1 MQNTELWS
9 EASFSKQ
16 TIAHFY
22 EPLHLKL
29 QTLRPRAENLPKPRN
44 LKTMPTLPPPLPA
57 RPKKPYHQ
65 DVQKWGEN
73 ELVNGSEDEDTYEPP
88 PTERPMRTSTPTEP
102 INDTYYME
110 RQVSPKPPTS
120 LPKPGP
126 RPLAHLPKVQNNK
139 SHSEPANM
147 HLYLGPN
154 IAKASPM
161 NKAFQDTLPILPP
174 RSHKQS
180 QLLTPVENI
189 DDGEYLEFDHIES
202 SGSKS
207 SLDARSQPS
216 ITPRGANL
224 PTPVTKPPVPIRKP
238 IGKQN
243 LLSNSWYASMC
254 DRKAAE
260 AVLYENGKDG
270 AFLVR
275 PSSGCGRNQPYTL
288 AVLYK
293 GKVYNIPI
301 RLIEGSNQYVLGKE
315 KAGEMRFHSV
325 QGMIDNYQHNT
336 LILIDQQNNTKD
348 STLLLYPVQL

>member
-29 QTLRPRAENLPKPRN
+29 QTLRPRAEVRSHRQCPLELAQEDLLTQQSFERKVSFEGLILKMNLPKPRN

-126 RPLAHLPKVQNNK
+126 RPLAHLPK
-139 SHSEPANM
+139 
-147 HLYLGPN
+147 
-154 IAKASPM
+154 
-161 NKAFQDTLPILPP
+161 
-174 RSHKQS
+174 
-180 QLLTPVENI
+180 NI